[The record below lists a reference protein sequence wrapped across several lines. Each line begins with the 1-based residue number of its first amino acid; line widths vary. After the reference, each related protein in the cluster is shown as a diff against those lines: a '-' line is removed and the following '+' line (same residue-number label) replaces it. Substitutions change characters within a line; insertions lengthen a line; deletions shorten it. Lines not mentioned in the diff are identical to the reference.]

1 MFNDGLILGMFNGG
15 LILGTLNGGLILGM
29 LNGGF
34 MLGMFKDGA
43 LAGMHNGGSVNL
55 DILPAHT
62 VWVMQL
68 KATLRGDS
76 STALSIPH
84 PVTE

>member
-1 MFNDGLILGMFNGG
+1 MFNGGFILGMFNDGLILIMFNGG
-15 LILGTLNGGLILGM
+15 FILGM
-29 LNGGF
+29 FN
-34 MLGMFKDGA
+34 DGV
-43 LAGMHNGGSVNL
+43 LAGMHNDGSVNL
-55 DILPAHT
+55 NMLPAHT

-84 PVTE
+84 PATECQALLATPD